1 MKVLVVTNMYPN
13 PANPAYGIFV
23 QEQVRSLREAG
34 VEIDVLFV
42 NGRKSRLNYLWGFFR
57 LWGRLLTHRYDLIHA
72 HYVFS
77 GIIAR
82 AQFLYPVIVTYHGA
96 ELFLERFKNQGRFCR
111 WLAPLVNRVIVV
123 SPHMREHVNGGRVVV
138 IPCGIDLERIKP
150 LPRDQA
156 RQRLGLPLEKKLVMC
171 IGSHSDAFKKWRTH
185 KRFDLA
191 QAAAEEARKK
201 DPAIELLPVFGR
213 PYQEM
218 PLYFSAAD
226 VLMHISDGEGS
237 PMVIKE
243 AMACNLPI
251 VATPVGDIPQV
262 IEGTD
267 GCSLCSWEPGEIA
280 DKLLLALRSGRTG
293 GRERMTKLELK
304 NIAAQIISL
313 YREVLG
319 KEGS

>member
-13 PANPAYGIFV
+13 PENPAYGIFV

-34 VEIDVLFV
+34 VEVDVLFV
-42 NGRKSRLNYLWGFFR
+42 NGRKSRWNYLWGFFS
-57 LWGRLLTHRYDLIHA
+57 LWGHLLTHRYDLIHA
-72 HYVFS
+72 HYVLS

-82 AQFLYPVIVTYHGA
+82 AQFLCPVIVTYHGP
-96 ELFLERFKNQGRFCR
+96 ELFLERFKNQGRLCR
-111 WLAPLVNRVIVV
+111 WLAPLVDRVIVV
-123 SPHMREHVNGGRVVV
+123 SPEMKAHLRRGRATV
-138 IPCGIDLERIKP
+138 IPCGIDLERIRP
-150 LPRDQA
+150 IPGDEA

-171 IGSHSDAFKKWRTH
+171 IGSYGGAFKKWRAY

-191 QAAAEEARKK
+191 RAATEEARKK

-262 IEGTD
+262 IGGTD

-293 GRERMTKLELK
+293 GRERMTELELK
-304 NIAAQIISL
+304 NIASRIISL

-319 KEGS
+319 EKGR